1 MCAYV
6 FVSVCVGMCWMFSWE
21 QQGRPGRG
29 GRTESDDATAEK
41 SEIVCVQCVETQIKY
56 GGDSRVLTWGGGG
69 RPVIPEE
76 GKHFKQ
82 LRPNCRHEKPN
93 IGANTFPCAIRKQI
107 SDPQD
112 SCCGY
117 EMLKKGQCSSWKSIS
132 FTSSADSIRTTMW
145 QVYISHHL
153 M

>member
-56 GGDSRVLTWGGGG
+56 GGDSRVLTWGGGAV
-69 RPVIPEE
+69 PS
-76 GKHFKQ
+76 F
-82 LRPNCRHEKPN
+82 LRRGN
-93 IGANTFPCAIRKQI
+93 ILNSFDQIAGMKSQTSEPTFFPAQYV
-107 SDPQD
+107 S
-112 SCCGY
+112 
-117 EMLKKGQCSSWKSIS
+117 KSLTRRILVV
-132 FTSSADSIRTTMW
+132 DMKC
-145 QVYISHHL
+145 
-153 M
+153 